1 MDIID
6 EVVKDI
12 KDEKHYNA
20 FKRILP
26 VVLGVTILL
35 VTGMGI
41 KNWIASKT
49 QKHNMEMGDLLNNAV
64 VLAVS
69 GQEQAAKE
77 SFDYILKEAKNNTKD
92 LAALGKAIQLFN
104 ADKDQALKSFE
115 EIADNKNFTDL
126 TKSYAQILWLSIVID
141 LPTEKISSEKL
152 VNYLNN
158 FSDEQKTF
166 FGTANLIKALWLMKK
181 EKDKEAEET
190 LNLIINS
197 KYTNYTNKNNAQAI
211 LANIK
216 AKKYSK

>member
-26 VVLGVTILL
+26 VIIGVTILL

-41 KNWIASKT
+41 KNWMASKA

-104 ADKDQALKSFE
+104 TDKEQALKSFE

-126 TKSYAQILWLSIVID
+126 TRSYAQVLWLSIVID
-141 LPTEKISSEKL
+141 LPTEKISTEKL
-152 VNYLNN
+152 MNYLNN

-166 FGTANLIKALWLMKK
+166 FGTANLIKALWLMKQ
-181 EKDKEAEET
+181 EKNKEAEET

-216 AKKYSK
+216 AKNYSK

>member
-141 LPTEKISSEKL
+141 LPTEEISSEKL